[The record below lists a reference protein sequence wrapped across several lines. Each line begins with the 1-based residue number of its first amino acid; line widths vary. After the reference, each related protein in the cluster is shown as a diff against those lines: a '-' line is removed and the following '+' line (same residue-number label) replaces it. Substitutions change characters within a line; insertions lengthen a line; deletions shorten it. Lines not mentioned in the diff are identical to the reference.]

1 MAASPLPPLCSQVV
15 AEHPDASGEE
25 IEELLGSQWSMLSE
39 KQKARYNT
47 KFAVLALLPSEE
59 DAGKGRGAGCAGS
72 QRPTPAGCMSL
83 LSVLRAVPCDLAGRG
98 SLLCLRRLAGSAFRP
113 VCWGGCACAPGGGQ
127 WAGPGPSGLSW
138 PVGKH
143 AGRRQSAYSADA
155 PWLRAAVREGR
166 LTVCAL
172 GAKLCSSPA
181 CLGTLRKRG
190 FLKTCS
196 F

>member
-1 MAASPLPPLCSQVV
+1 MAFVRSEPQVSFGCVAASPLPPLCSQVV

-113 VCWGGCACAPGGGQ
+113 VCWGGCACAPGGG
-127 WAGPGPSGLSW
+127 SGRAL
-138 PVGKH
+138 
-143 AGRRQSAYSADA
+143 A
-155 PWLRAAVREGR
+155 P
-166 LTVCAL
+166 
-172 GAKLCSSPA
+172 
-181 CLGTLRKRG
+181 RG
-190 FLKTCS
+190 FLGLLESTQGGGSQLTAQTRLGFGQQCERDG
-196 F
+196 